1 MTKRSNP
8 MSNFSVRLDTDTLNL
23 LDSKAKKLGTNRN
36 NLIRLS
42 IANYLGTEVKTNQNI
57 MIDKVKEYLDKGF
70 ITKDIF
76 KKIKDEYKFSKAT
89 VYNYIQKA
97 KQDYL
102 PDKKVNT
109 KKDLLEIYRDW

>member
-36 NLIRLS
+36 YLIRLS
-42 IANYLGTEVKTNQNI
+42 IAKYLDIEVKTNQDI
-57 MIDKVKEYLDKGF
+57 MIDKIKEYLDKGF
-70 ITKDIF
+70 ITRDIF
-76 KKIKDEYKFSKAT
+76 KKIKNEYKFSKAT

-102 PDKKVNT
+102 ADKKVKN
-109 KKDLLEIYRDW
+109 KKDLLKIYRDW